1 MHTSQYNKQST
12 QILTLE
18 LALEFI
24 AWTSKLAKHKPKQT
38 KQFCFGRQ
46 SALPS

>member
-1 MHTSQYNKQST
+1 MHTSQYNKQSA
-12 QILTLE
+12 QILT
-18 LALEFI
+18 LEFI

-46 SALPS
+46 SALPL